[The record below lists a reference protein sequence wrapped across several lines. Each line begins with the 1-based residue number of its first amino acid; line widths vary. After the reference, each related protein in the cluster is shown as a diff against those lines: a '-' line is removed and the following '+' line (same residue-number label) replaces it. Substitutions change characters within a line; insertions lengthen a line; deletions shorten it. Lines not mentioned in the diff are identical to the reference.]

1 MTDRE
6 VTVAGISLRLPRRC
20 PRDSWSYPLLDLRV
34 TTRTLA
40 YAASAVTGSRPAGG
54 ARQGSW
60 ASSPSLDPGCQGF
73 WGKDANSERFS
84 HKVGPRPLCV
94 WSTLVSEVVHADPP
108 QGPSQSYHTEIM
120 GSVEPRRSGR

>member
-20 PRDSWSYPLLDLRV
+20 PRDSWSYPPPFDLRV

-54 ARQGSW
+54 R
-60 ASSPSLDPGCQGF
+60 ASRF
-73 WGKDANSERFS
+73 MGKLAFFGPPVSRFLGKGRELW
-84 HKVGPRPLCV
+84 KVF
-94 WSTLVSEVVHADPP
+94 S
-108 QGPSQSYHTEIM
+108 
-120 GSVEPRRSGR
+120 